1 MTLVA
6 AFAVSAY
13 GYCTARAGHKPFN
26 PLLGET
32 FECIRDDKGFKYIA
46 EQVNNL
52 EVCFFVMLSN
62 FGHFLTLF
70 GNLCSTRAGHKPFNP
85 LLGETFEC
93 IRDDKGF
100 KYIAEQVNEF
110 INYLFDV
117 HYYFDFILFEAF

>member
-46 EQVNNL
+46 EQVN
-52 EVCFFVMLSN
+52 
-62 FGHFLTLF
+62 
-70 GNLCSTRAGHKPFNP
+70 
-85 LLGETFEC
+85 
-93 IRDDKGF
+93 
-100 KYIAEQVNEF
+100 EF
-110 INYLFDV
+110 INYLFDLMLIIIS
-117 HYYFDFILFEAF
+117 ILFCLKHSNLHRLLDTSTSEK

>member
-1 MTLVA
+1 MFFSILQAAVSSDPVDRMTLVA

-52 EVCFFVMLSN
+52 EVFFFFVILAN

-70 GNLCSTRAGHKPFNP
+70 GYLCSTRAGHKPFNP
-85 LLGETFEC
+85 LL
-93 IRDDKGF
+93 
-100 KYIAEQVNEF
+100 
-110 INYLFDV
+110 
-117 HYYFDFILFEAF
+117 

>member
-46 EQVNNL
+46 EQV
-52 EVCFFVMLSN
+52 
-62 FGHFLTLF
+62 T
-70 GNLCSTRAGHKPFNP
+70 
-85 LLGETFEC
+85 
-93 IRDDKGF
+93 D
-100 KYIAEQVNEF
+100 F
-110 INYLFDV
+110 INYLNIHSKNNYLMQCDV
-117 HYYFDFILFEAF
+117 L